1 MCKYSSIFPQ
11 AFLCNSYYRKSVDIN
26 LTSVSAKHKAIV
38 QTILSLLVVCFCLY
52 KLADK
57 STLPE
62 EKALFWGGL
71 SGILGYWLPS
81 PSEST
86 DRHLPNTHLQKNDEP

>member
-1 MCKYSSIFPQ
+1 MDCKALQKAMSGQ
-11 AFLCNSYYRKSVDIN
+11 N
-26 LTSVSAKHKAIV
+26 KAIV
-38 QTILSLLVVCFCLY
+38 QTALSLIVVCFCLY

-57 STLPE
+57 ATGPE

-81 PSEST
+81 PSET
-86 DRHLPNTHLQKNDEP
+86 EGRHLLVTKQSLDENL